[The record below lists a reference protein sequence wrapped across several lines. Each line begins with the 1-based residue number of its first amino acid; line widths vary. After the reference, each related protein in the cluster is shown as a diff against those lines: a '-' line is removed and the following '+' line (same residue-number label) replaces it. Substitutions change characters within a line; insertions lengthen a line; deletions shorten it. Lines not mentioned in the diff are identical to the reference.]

1 MADLMSILRQAG
13 FTGNGLKM
21 AYAIAMAE
29 SGGSAKAHNGNANTG
44 DNSYGLFQINMLGA
58 MGPERRKQYGL
69 SSNDDLYDALTNA
82 KIAYKMS
89 KGGTSWGPWSTYG
102 SGAYKQYYGGTFNP
116 DTGGAPGGVA
126 GSSGGGGGSSSST
139 PKAAPMSP
147 AETAESYGF
156 VQALF
161 NSNKELK
168 DLFAKAVAGG
178 WTAQKFQASLRDTN
192 WWKTNGQTAR
202 DFLMLQYGDPATAKL
217 KVDQM
222 NLKVT
227 TMARGI
233 GSTVD
238 AKGID
243 NIVSAA
249 VMYGWSDAQI
259 RNEIGR
265 LMVFKPDQ
273 RLGEAGDDIDK
284 LQTFSYSMGIKNTDA
299 WYQNWAKQIVRGQA
313 TQQDAEDE
321 LRRSAKAL
329 FPGWSKQIDAGQT
342 VADLASPYF
351 QSYATI
357 LEVPPGSVNLF
368 DPMVKQALQYKD
380 PKTGA
385 NTVKPIW
392 QFETDLRSDPRWKAT
407 KNAQDSMMQVAHQV
421 LTDFGVKY

>member
-13 FTGNGLKM
+13 FSGNGLKM

-58 MGPERRKQYGL
+58 MGPERRRQYGL
-69 SSNDDLYDALTNA
+69 SSNDDLYDPLVNA
-82 KIAYKMS
+82 KVAYKMS

-126 GSSGGGGGSSSST
+126 GSSGSSGGGGSST
-139 PKAAPMSP
+139 PAKAPMTAS
-147 AETAESYGF
+147 ETAESYGF
-156 VQALF
+156 VQSLF
-161 NSNKELK
+161 NAVPELK
-168 DLFAKAVAGG
+168 KLFSQAVAGQ
-178 WTAQKFQASLRDTN
+178 WTAQKFQASLRDTA
-192 WWKTNGQTAR
+192 WWKTHGQVAR
-202 DFLMLQYGDPATAKL
+202 DFLMLQYGDPETARR
-217 KVDQM
+217 KVDAM

-227 TMARGI
+227 TMARGM
-233 GSTVD
+233 GSAVD
-238 AKGID
+238 AHGVD
-243 NIVSAA
+243 NIVSASI
-249 VMYGWSDAQI
+249 MYGWSDAQI

-265 LMVFKPDQ
+265 LMVFKPGQ
-273 RLGEAGDDIDK
+273 RLGEAGDAVDK
-284 LQTFSYSMGIKNTDA
+284 LNQFSYSMGIQNSDS
-299 WYQNWAKQIVRGQA
+299 WYNNWAQKIVRGQA

-321 LRRSAKAL
+321 MRRAAKSL
-329 FPGWSKQIDAGQT
+329 FPMWSKQIDAGQT
-342 VADLASPYF
+342 VADLASPYL
-351 QSYATI
+351 QSYSTI

-368 DPMVKQALQYKD
+368 DPLMKKALQYKD
-380 PKTGA
+380 PKTGQ

-392 QFETDLRSDPRWKAT
+392 QFETELRSDPRWKAT

>member
-1 MADLMSILRQAG
+1 MSILRQAG

-29 SGGSAKAHNGNANTG
+29 SGGSAKAYNGNANTG
-44 DNSYGLFQINMLGA
+44 DKSYGLFQINMLGA
-58 MGPERRKQYGL
+58 MGPERLRQYGL
-69 SSNDDLYDALTNA
+69 ASNDSLFDPLTNA
-82 KIAYKMS
+82 KVAYKMS
-89 KGGTSWGPWSTYG
+89 HGGTSWGPWSTYG

-116 DTGGAPGGVA
+116 DTGGSPGGVA
-126 GSSGGGGGSSSST
+126 GGSGSGSGSSGSGSST

-156 VQALF
+156 VQSLF
-161 NSNKELK
+161 NAVPELK
-168 DLFAKAVAGG
+168 KLFASAVSGQ
-178 WTAQKFQASLRDTN
+178 WTPAKFQAALRDTK
-192 WWKTNGQTAR
+192 WWKSNGQIAR
-202 DFLMLQYGDPATAKL
+202 DFLMLQYGDPATAMR
-217 KVDQM
+217 KVDAM

-227 TMARGI
+227 TLARSM
-233 GSTVD
+233 GSAVD

-243 NIVSAA
+243 NIVSAS

-265 LMVFKPDQ
+265 LMVFKPGQ

-284 LQTFSYSMGIKNTDA
+284 LNQFSYSMGLQNSDS
-299 WYQNWAKQIVRGQA
+299 WYQNWAQKIVRGQA

-321 LRRSAKAL
+321 MRRAAKTL
-329 FPGWSKQIDAGQT
+329 FPTWSKQIDAGQT
-342 VADLASPYF
+342 VMDLASPYL

-357 LEVPPGSVNLF
+357 LEVPPGSINLF
-368 DPMVKQALQYKD
+368 DPLVKKALQAKD

-385 NTVKPIW
+385 NTVQPLW

>member
-29 SGGSAKAHNGNANTG
+29 SGGSAKAHNGNASTG

-69 SSNDDLYDALTNA
+69 SSNDDLYDPLTNA

-116 DTGGAPGGVA
+116 DVGVAAGGVA
-126 GSSGGGGGSSSST
+126 GSSGGGGSPST
-139 PKAAPMSP
+139 PKAAPMTP

-156 VQALF
+156 VQALL
-161 NSNKELK
+161 NSNKDLR
-168 DLFAKAVAGG
+168 DLFAQAVKAG
-178 WTAQKFQASLRDTN
+178 WTAQKFQAALRDTN
-192 WWKTNGQTAR
+192 WWKTNGQVAR
-202 DFLMLQYGDPATAKL
+202 DFLMLQYGDPETAKR
-217 KVDQM
+217 KVDAM

-227 TMARGI
+227 TMARGM

-243 NIVSAA
+243 NIVSAS

-273 RLGEAGDDIDK
+273 RLGEAGDAIDK
-284 LQTFSYSMGIKNTDA
+284 LQQFSYSMGIKNSDS

-329 FPGWSKQIDAGQT
+329 FPEWSKQLDAGQT
-342 VADLASPYF
+342 VADIASPYF

-368 DPMVKQALQYKD
+368 DPLVKQALQYKD

-385 NTVKPIW
+385 NAVKPIW

>member
-29 SGGSAKAHNGNANTG
+29 SGGSARAHNPDVRTG

-58 MGPERRKQYGL
+58 MGPERRRQYGL
-69 SSNDDLYDALTNA
+69 SSNEDLYDPLVNA
-82 KIAYKMS
+82 KVAYKMS

-116 DTGGAPGGVA
+116 DTGGTPGGVA
-126 GSSGGGGGSSSST
+126 GAYGSGSGSSSSI

-147 AETAESYGF
+147 QETAESYGF
-156 VQALF
+156 VSSLLNSNSELKALF
-161 NSNKELK
+161 S
-168 DLFAKAVAGG
+168 KAVSGG

-192 WWKTNGQTAR
+192 WWKNNGKTAR
-202 DFLMLQYGDPATAKL
+202 DFLMLQYGDPATAKRQ
-217 KVDQM
+217 VDAM
-222 NLKVT
+222 NLKIT
-227 TMARGI
+227 TMARGM
-233 GSTVD
+233 GSAVD

-265 LMVFKPDQ
+265 LMVFKPGQ

-284 LQTFSYSMGIKNTDA
+284 LNQFSYSMGIQNSDS
-299 WYQNWAKQIVRGQA
+299 WYQQWAQKIVRGQA

-321 LRRSAKAL
+321 LRRTAKTM
-329 FPGWSKQIDAGQT
+329 FPTWAKQIDAGQT
-342 VADLASPYF
+342 VMDLASPYL

-357 LEVPPGSVNLF
+357 LEVPPGSINLF
-368 DPMVKQALQYKD
+368 DPMVKSALQSKD

-385 NTVKPIW
+385 NVVKPIW